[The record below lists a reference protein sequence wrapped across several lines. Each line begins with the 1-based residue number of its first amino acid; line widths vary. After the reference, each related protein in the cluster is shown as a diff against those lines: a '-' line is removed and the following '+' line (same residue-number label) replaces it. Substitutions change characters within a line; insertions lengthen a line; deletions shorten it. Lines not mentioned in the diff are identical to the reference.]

1 MKQNVLI
8 RFGFFL
14 SVAFLL
20 AMTFFGIELLPA
32 WMLQYITEAELVYE
46 GF

>member
-1 MKQNVLI
+1 MKQNMLI
-8 RFGFFL
+8 RFG
-14 SVAFLL
+14 VIGGVTFLL
-20 AMTFFGIELLPA
+20 VITFFGIELLPA

>member
-1 MKQNVLI
+1 VKPNFLVHLGI
-8 RFGFFL
+8 FGGVTL
-14 SVAFLL
+14 LL

-32 WMLQYITEAELVYE
+32 WMLQYITEAELVYQ

>member
-1 MKQNVLI
+1 MKQGLLI
-8 RFGFFL
+8 YIG
-14 SVAFLL
+14 VYGGVTFLL

-32 WMLQYITEAELVYE
+32 RMLQYITEAELVYQ